1 MIPLFDL
8 TRQYMK
14 IRGEIL
20 DAIDRVIASGRVILG
35 ENVEKLEKEVAEFVG
50 VKHGIG
56 VASGSD
62 ALLIA
67 LQAMGVEKGDVVV
80 TTPYTF
86 FATASA
92 PYRLGARVVFV
103 DVEESTFN
111 MDLNHLEHVL
121 RKEKVKAVVVVH
133 LFGRT
138 MDLEAL
144 SFLREKYGVMVLEDC
159 AQSFGSEWKFE
170 NGKVKKSGSVGDAAI
185 FSFFPTKNLGTYG
198 DGGMIVTDS
207 DQIAEECRTLRVHGA
222 RKKYFHEKV
231 GYNSRLDEIHAAIL
245 RVKLRY
251 LERWTEERL
260 RVARTYQRLFEE
272 RNLPVIY
279 PRVEEKGV
287 RYHVFHQYVVLFEN
301 EETRDRVKNGL
312 SERGIQTAIYYP
324 LPLHL
329 QRCFGDLGYKEGDFP
344 VTESLSKRSLALPMF
359 PELSDEEI
367 EEVVRTMELFI

>member
-1 MIPLFDL
+1 
-8 TRQYMK
+8 
-14 IRGEIL
+14 
-20 DAIDRVIASGRVILG
+20 
-35 ENVEKLEKEVAEFVG
+35 
-50 VKHGIG
+50 
-56 VASGSD
+56 
-62 ALLIA
+62 
-67 LQAMGVEKGDVVV
+67 
-80 TTPYTF
+80 
-86 FATASA
+86 
-92 PYRLGARVVFV
+92 
-103 DVEESTFN
+103 
-111 MDLNHLEHVL
+111 
-121 RKEKVKAVVVVH
+121 
-133 LFGRT
+133 
-138 MDLEAL
+138 
-144 SFLREKYGVMVLEDC
+144 
-159 AQSFGSEWKFE
+159 
-170 NGKVKKSGSVGDAAI
+170 
-185 FSFFPTKNLGTYG
+185 
-198 DGGMIVTDS
+198 MIVTDS

-279 PRVEEKGV
+279 PRVEEKGF

>member
-8 TRQYMK
+8 TRQYER

-20 DAIDRVIASGRVILG
+20 NAIDKVISLGRVILG
-35 ENVEKLEKEVAEFVG
+35 ENVRRLEEEIASFTG
-50 VKHGIG
+50 VKHGVG

-67 LQAMGVEKGDVVV
+67 LRAMGVEKGDTVV

-92 PYRLGARVVFV
+92 PYRLGARVIFV
-103 DVEESTFN
+103 DVDESTFN
-111 MDLNHLEHVL
+111 MDLNQLEHVL
-121 RKEKVKAVVVVH
+121 KKEKVKAVIPVH

-138 MDLEAL
+138 VGLEAL
-144 SFLREKYGVMVLEDC
+144 SFLREKYGVMILEDC
-159 AQSFGSEWKFE
+159 AQSMGSEWKFSSGE
-170 NGKVKKSGSVGDAAI
+170 IRKSGSVGDAAI

-198 DGGMIVTDS
+198 DGGMIVTNS
-207 DQIAEECRTLRVHGA
+207 DEIAEESRILRVHGA

-251 LERWTEERL
+251 LERWTEERI
-260 RVARTYQRLFEE
+260 RVARTYQKLFEE
-272 RNLPVIY
+272 KKLPVVH
-279 PRVEEKGV
+279 PRVEEKGF
-287 RYHVFHQYVVLFEN
+287 RYHVFHQYVVIFES
-301 EETRDRVKNGL
+301 EEVRERVREGL
-312 SERGIQTAIYYP
+312 KERGIQTAIYYP

-329 QRCFGDLGYKEGDFP
+329 QKCFRDLGYQEGDFP
-344 VTESLSKRSLALPMF
+344 VAESLSKRSLALPMF
-359 PELSDEEI
+359 PELRDDEI
-367 EEVVRTMELFI
+367 KEVVDTIALFL

>member
-138 MDLEAL
+138 MDLQE
-144 SFLREKYGVMVLEDC
+144 
-159 AQSFGSEWKFE
+159 
-170 NGKVKKSGSVGDAAI
+170 
-185 FSFFPTKNLGTYG
+185 FP
-198 DGGMIVTDS
+198 
-207 DQIAEECRTLRVHGA
+207 
-222 RKKYFHEKV
+222 
-231 GYNSRLDEIHAAIL
+231 
-245 RVKLRY
+245 
-251 LERWTEERL
+251 
-260 RVARTYQRLFEE
+260 
-272 RNLPVIY
+272 
-279 PRVEEKGV
+279 
-287 RYHVFHQYVVLFEN
+287 
-301 EETRDRVKNGL
+301 
-312 SERGIQTAIYYP
+312 
-324 LPLHL
+324 HL
-329 QRCFGDLGYKEGDFP
+329 
-344 VTESLSKRSLALPMF
+344 
-359 PELSDEEI
+359 
-367 EEVVRTMELFI
+367 

>member
-8 TRQYMK
+8 TRQYMR

-20 DAIDRVIASGRVILG
+20 NAIDRVISSGRVILG
-35 ENVEKLEKEVAEFVG
+35 ENVKKLEEKVASFVG

-67 LQAMGVEKGDVVV
+67 LRAMGVEKGDVVV

-92 PYRLGARVVFV
+92 PYRLGARVIFV

-111 MDLNHLEHVL
+111 MDPNQLEHVL
-121 RKEKVKAVVVVH
+121 KKEKVKAVIPVH

-144 SFLREKYGVMVLEDC
+144 SFLKEKYGVMILEDC
-159 AQSFGSEWKFE
+159 AQSFGSEWKFK
-170 NGKVKKSGSVGDAAI
+170 NGEIKKSGSVGDAAI

-198 DGGMIVTDS
+198 DGGMIVTNS
-207 DQIAEECRTLRVHGA
+207 EKIAEECRMLRVHGA

-231 GYNSRLDEIHAAIL
+231 GYNSRLDEIHAAVL
-245 RVKLRY
+245 SVKFRY
-251 LERWTEERL
+251 LEKWTEERL
-260 RVARTYQRLFEE
+260 RAAKTYQRLFEE
-272 RNLPVIY
+272 KGLPVIY
-279 PRVEEKGV
+279 PRVEEKGFK
-287 RYHVFHQYVVLFEN
+287 YHVFHQYVVLFEN
-301 EETRDRVKNGL
+301 EETRDRMREGL
-312 SERGIQTAIYYP
+312 SEREIQTAVYYP

-329 QRCFGDLGYKEGDFP
+329 QKCFKGLGYREGDFP
-344 VTESLSKRSLALPMF
+344 VAESLSKRSLALPIF
-359 PELSDEEI
+359 PELRDEEI
-367 EEVVRTMELFI
+367 EEVVSTMELFV